1 MHRAMAEVVV
11 AIAAVDRIARRV
23 TAEATPLAEAAVTR
37 VEGSREAAAI
47 SVAAD
52 IPAGI
57 REVAGTP
64 AVVGIRAEVI
74 TGKSGKAS

>member
-11 AIAAVDRIARRV
+11 AIAAVDRTARRV
-23 TAEATPLAEAAVTR
+23 TAEATPLAEVVATP

-47 SVAAD
+47 SATAG

-57 REVAGTP
+57 REVAGIP
-64 AVVGIRAEVI
+64 AAVGIRVEVI